1 MFSDNKDRL
10 IAKLYTVD
18 DEIKMKNIEREIK
31 INDYFEKDAILKNN
45 LI

>member
-1 MFSDNKDRL
+1 MFSENKDRL

-18 DEIKMKNIEREIK
+18 DKIKMKNIEREIK
-31 INDYFEKDAILKNN
+31 INDYIVSDPILRNN